1 VRFKA
6 KGVCWNT
13 IVLAWPAKQ
22 DFQVALAVKQ
32 DPVPKYERAM
42 TENSEA
48 VRAAQRARRRALI
61 VPREHGAWGLLL
73 VPLFTGVAA
82 GFASAHRAWPLL
94 VFTMAT
100 LSLFWLRTPLESLI
114 GTGSLT
120 ARTSRERWTALIASV
135 CLGAVSAA
143 CLTALMWKGRNSGL
157 LVFGAA
163 TALAFVA
170 QAVLRK
176 FGRRARMAAQLVGT
190 VGLTCTAP
198 AAYYIGAGRLD
209 ERAFVLWAA
218 NWIFAG
224 NQIHFVQLR
233 IRAARAA
240 TFSEKFDR
248 GRFFFLAQ
256 LVFLVAL
263 TFASRWR
270 VLPPLVI
277 IAFVPAL
284 VRGTQWF
291 FQKPESLDVRKL
303 GWSEMKHGVAF
314 GVLLALA
321 FICS

>member
-1 VRFKA
+1 MKE
-6 KGVCWNT
+6 
-13 IVLAWPAKQ
+13 
-22 DFQVALAVKQ
+22 

-48 VRAAQRARRRALI
+48 ASAAQRARRRALI

-82 GFASAHRAWPLL
+82 GLASAHRAWPLL

-120 ARTSRERWTALIASV
+120 AHTSGERWTALIASV
-135 CLGAVSAA
+135 CLGAVSVA
-143 CLTALMWKGRNSGL
+143 CLTGLMWKGRNSEL
-157 LVFGAA
+157 LFLGAA

-170 QAVLRK
+170 QAVLRR

-198 AAYYIGAGRLD
+198 AAYYIGTGRLD

-240 TFSEKFDR
+240 TFSEKFNR
-248 GRFFFLAQ
+248 GRLFFLAQ
-256 LVFLVAL
+256 PAFLLVL
-263 TFASRWR
+263 TFASLWR
-270 VLPPLVI
+270 VLPPLVL
-277 IAFVPAL
+277 IAFAPAL

-291 FQKPESLDVRKL
+291 FRKPESLDVKKL

>member
-1 VRFKA
+1 M
-6 KGVCWNT
+6 ND
-13 IVLAWPAKQ
+13 L
-22 DFQVALAVKQ
+22 
-32 DPVPKYERAM
+32 M
-42 TENSEA
+42 TESGESES
-48 VRAAQRARRRALI
+48 AAQRARRRALI

-82 GFASAHRAWPLL
+82 GFASAHRAWPLF
-94 VFTMAT
+94 VFTLAT

-120 ARTSRERWTALIASV
+120 AHTSGERWTAVIASL
-135 CLGAVSAA
+135 CLGAVSVA
-143 CLTALMWKGRNSGL
+143 CVTRLMWNGRNSGL
-157 LVFGAA
+157 LFLGAA
-163 TALAFVA
+163 TAFAFVA

-176 FGRRARMAAQLVGT
+176 LGRKARMAAQLVGT
-190 VGLTCTAP
+190 IGLTCTAP
-198 AAYYIGAGRLD
+198 AAYYIGTGRLD
-209 ERAFVLWAA
+209 ERAFVLWTA

-256 LVFLVAL
+256 PALLVVL
-263 TFASRWR
+263 TFASFWR

-291 FQKPESLDVRKL
+291 FRRPESLDVKKL
-303 GWSEMKHGVAF
+303 GWSEMKYGVAF
-314 GVLLALA
+314 GLLLALA

>member
-1 VRFKA
+1 M
-6 KGVCWNT
+6 
-13 IVLAWPAKQ
+13 
-22 DFQVALAVKQ
+22 KQ
-32 DPVPKYERAM
+32 DPVPRYERAM

-48 VRAAQRARRRALI
+48 VSAAQRARRRALI
-61 VPREHGAWGLLL
+61 IPREHGAWGLLL
-73 VPLFTGVAA
+73 IPLFTGVAA

-100 LSLFWLRTPLESLI
+100 LSLFWLRTPLESLTD
-114 GTGSLT
+114 TGSLT
-120 ARTSRERWTALIASV
+120 AHTSGERWTALIASV
-135 CLGAVSAA
+135 CLGAVSVA
-143 CLTALMWKGRNSGL
+143 CLTGLMWKGRNSKL
-157 LVFGAA
+157 LFLGAA

-170 QAVLRK
+170 QAVLRM
-176 FGRRARMAAQLVGT
+176 FGRRARLAAQLVGI

-198 AAYYIGAGRLD
+198 AAYYIGTGRLD
-209 ERAFVLWAA
+209 GRAFVLWAV

-233 IRAARAA
+233 IRAARAV

-256 LVFLVAL
+256 PALLVAL
-263 TFASRWR
+263 TLASRWW

-277 IAFVPAL
+277 IAFAPAL

-291 FQKPESLDVRKL
+291 FRKPESLDVRKL

>member
-1 VRFKA
+1 
-6 KGVCWNT
+6 
-13 IVLAWPAKQ
+13 
-22 DFQVALAVKQ
+22 
-32 DPVPKYERAM
+32 
-42 TENSEA
+42 
-48 VRAAQRARRRALI
+48 
-61 VPREHGAWGLLL
+61 
-73 VPLFTGVAA
+73 
-82 GFASAHRAWPLL
+82 
-94 VFTMAT
+94 VFTTAT

-120 ARTSRERWTALIASV
+120 TRTSRERWTALIASA

-143 CLTALMWKGRNSGL
+143 CLTALMWKGRNSEL
-157 LVFGAA
+157 LVLGAA
-163 TALAFVA
+163 TAVAFVA
-170 QAVLRK
+170 QAVLRM

-198 AAYYIGAGRLD
+198 AAYYIGTGRLD

-233 IRAARAA
+233 IHAARAA

-256 LVFLVAL
+256 LVFLVTL

-321 FICS
+321 FIGS

>member
-1 VRFKA
+1 MYWAMKE
-6 KGVCWNT
+6 
-13 IVLAWPAKQ
+13 
-22 DFQVALAVKQ
+22 

-48 VRAAQRARRRALI
+48 ASAAQRARRRALI

-82 GFASAHRAWPLL
+82 GLASAHRAWPLL

-120 ARTSRERWTALIASV
+120 AHTSGERWTALIASV
-135 CLGAVSAA
+135 CLGAVSVA
-143 CLTALMWKGRNSGL
+143 CLTGLMWKGRNSEL
-157 LVFGAA
+157 LFLGAA

-170 QAVLRK
+170 QAVLRR

-198 AAYYIGAGRLD
+198 AAYYIGTGRLD

-240 TFSEKFDR
+240 TFSEKFNR
-248 GRFFFLAQ
+248 GRLFFLAQ
-256 LVFLVAL
+256 PAFLLVL
-263 TFASRWR
+263 TFASLWR
-270 VLPPLVI
+270 VLPALVL
-277 IAFVPAL
+277 IAFAPAL

-291 FQKPESLDVRKL
+291 FRKPEFLDVKKL
-303 GWSEMKHGVAF
+303 GWSEMRHGVAF

>member
-1 VRFKA
+1 
-6 KGVCWNT
+6 
-13 IVLAWPAKQ
+13 
-22 DFQVALAVKQ
+22 
-32 DPVPKYERAM
+32 
-42 TENSEA
+42 
-48 VRAAQRARRRALI
+48 
-61 VPREHGAWGLLL
+61 
-73 VPLFTGVAA
+73 
-82 GFASAHRAWPLL
+82 
-94 VFTMAT
+94 MAT

-120 ARTSRERWTALIASV
+120 THTSRERRTALIVSL
-135 CLGAVSAA
+135 CLGAVSVA
-143 CLTALMWKGRNSGL
+143 CLTGLMWNGRNSGL
-157 LVFGAA
+157 MFLGAA
-163 TALAFVA
+163 TAFAFVT

-176 FGRRARMAAQLVGT
+176 FGRKARMAAQLVGT

-198 AAYYIGAGRLD
+198 AAYYIGTGRLD

-233 IRAARAA
+233 IRAARAT

-256 LVFLVAL
+256 PAL
-263 TFASRWR
+263 LAALIFASRWR

-277 IAFVPAL
+277 IAFAPAL

-291 FQKPESLDVRKL
+291 FRKPESLDVRKL

-314 GVLLALA
+314 GFLLALA

>member
-1 VRFKA
+1 M
-6 KGVCWNT
+6 
-13 IVLAWPAKQ
+13 
-22 DFQVALAVKQ
+22 KQ
-32 DPVPKYERAM
+32 DPVPKYEKAM
-42 TENSEA
+42 PENSEA
-48 VRAAQRARRRALI
+48 VSTAQRARRRALI

-82 GFASAHRAWPLL
+82 GFAPAYRAWPLL
-94 VFTMAT
+94 VFTVAT
-100 LSLFWLRTPLESLI
+100 LSLFWLRTPLESLM

-120 ARTSRERWTALIASV
+120 AHTSGERWTALIASV
-135 CLGAVSAA
+135 CLGAISAA
-143 CLTALMWKGRNSGL
+143 CLTGLMWKGRNSGL
-157 LVFGAA
+157 LFLGAA
-163 TALAFVA
+163 TALAFVT
-170 QAVLRK
+170 QAVLGM

-198 AAYYIGAGRLD
+198 AAYYIGTGRLD

-233 IRAARAA
+233 IRAAHAA

-256 LVFLVAL
+256 PAFLVL
-263 TFASRWR
+263 ITLASLWR
-270 VLPPLVI
+270 VLPPLAI
-277 IAFVPAL
+277 IAFAPAL

-291 FQKPESLDVRKL
+291 LRKPESLDVKKL

>member
-1 VRFKA
+1 M
-6 KGVCWNT
+6 
-13 IVLAWPAKQ
+13 
-22 DFQVALAVKQ
+22 KQ

-42 TENSEA
+42 TENSVA
-48 VRAAQRARRRALI
+48 VSAAQRARRRALI

-73 VPLFTGVAA
+73 VPFFTGVAA
-82 GFASAHRAWPLL
+82 GFASAHRTLPLL
-94 VFTMAT
+94 VFTIAT
-100 LSLFWLRTPLESLI
+100 LSLFWLRTPLENLI
-114 GTGSLT
+114 GTGSVT
-120 ARTSRERWTALIASV
+120 THTSRERWTALIASV
-135 CLGAVSAA
+135 CLGAVSIA
-143 CLTALMWKGRNSGL
+143 CLTWLMWKGRNSEL
-157 LVFGAA
+157 LFLGAA
-163 TALAFVA
+163 AALAFVA
-170 QAVLRK
+170 QAVLRM
-176 FGRRARMAAQLVGT
+176 FGRGARLAAQLVGT

-240 TFSEKFDR
+240 TFSEKFNR

-256 LVFLVAL
+256 PAFLVVL
-263 TFASRWR
+263 TFASLSR
-270 VLPPLVI
+270 VLPPLVL
-277 IAFVPAL
+277 IAFAPAL

-291 FQKPESLDVRKL
+291 FRKPESLDVKKL

>member
-1 VRFKA
+1 
-6 KGVCWNT
+6 
-13 IVLAWPAKQ
+13 
-22 DFQVALAVKQ
+22 
-32 DPVPKYERAM
+32 M

-61 VPREHGAWGLLL
+61 VPREHGVWGLLL
-73 VPLFTGVAA
+73 VPLFTGVVA
-82 GFASAHRAWPLL
+82 GFASAHRAWPLI

-143 CLTALMWKGRNSGL
+143 CLTALMWKGRNSEL

-163 TALAFVA
+163 TALAFVT